1 MREVQI
7 WYDVVCPYAYLGS
20 TQIERVAREAG
31 AAAERRDSAAAA
43 SARGAGAGT
52 TPRGGATDGVVRW
65 EPFLLGGVFNALG
78 VPSNLAASLSEA
90 KQRHNARDLAR
101 WAEHFGVPLRM
112 PDAHPRR
119 TVLALRAILAAGEG
133 RVAATHALFRAYW
146 VDGLDVA
153 DARVVRE
160 VLDASGLD
168 GAGCVERASDPAI
181 KDDLRRQTDRALA
194 LGVFGAPSFFVEGE
208 LFWGQDR
215 LDFVAR
221 ALSR

>member
-1 MREVQI
+1 MREVEI

-31 AAAERRDSAAAA
+31 A
-43 SARGAGAGT
+43 T
-52 TPRGGATDGVVRW
+52 VRW

-90 KQRHNARDLAR
+90 KQRHNAKDLAR
-101 WAEHFGVPLRM
+101 WAEWFGVPLRM

-119 TVLALRAILAAGEG
+119 TVLALRSILAAGEA
-133 RVAATHALFRAYW
+133 RVPATHALFRAYW

-153 DARVVRE
+153 EPAVVSD
-160 VLDASGLD
+160 VLNRAGLD
-168 GAGCVERASDPAI
+168 GASCVERASDPAI
-181 KDDLRRQTDRALA
+181 KDELRRSTDRALSR
-194 LGVFGAPSFFVEGE
+194 GIFGAPAFFVGDE

-215 LDFVAR
+215 LELVAR
-221 ALSR
+221 ALAR